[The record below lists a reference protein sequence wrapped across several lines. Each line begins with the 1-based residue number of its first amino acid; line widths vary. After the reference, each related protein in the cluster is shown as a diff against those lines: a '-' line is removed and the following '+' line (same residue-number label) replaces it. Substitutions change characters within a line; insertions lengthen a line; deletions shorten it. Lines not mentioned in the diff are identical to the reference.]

1 MSTVVWTT
9 LIVSQQSICEFQE
22 PKVRKISPIDFQQYY
37 KGGNTGNR
45 ITSEAHR
52 RNFGIGCRNEMGW
65 RWPALYVYKQCSA
78 CQLPIVRLAACH
90 EEVLF
95 WEIRTMFGLPE
106 CCITPRYIYYR
117 CISKCVFAALSRE
130 ADHGGHIVGIQRR
143 FLPFSQVAVDLIW
156 SDYYKYVHIYVY
168 VYIYTTV
175 FFDGS
180 TWQTSLELQ

>member
-78 CQLPIVRLAACH
+78 CQLPIVRLA
-90 EEVLF
+90 
-95 WEIRTMFGLPE
+95 T
-106 CCITPRYIYYR
+106 
-117 CISKCVFAALSRE
+117 
-130 ADHGGHIVGIQRR
+130 RR
-143 FLPFSQVAVDLIW
+143 FYFEKFALCSACLNVALPRGIFTIAASPNA
-156 SDYYKYVHIYVY
+156 
-168 VYIYTTV
+168 
-175 FFDGS
+175 
-180 TWQTSLELQ
+180 SLRHSPARQIMGGTLWVSSVGFCPFPKLLWI